1 MEWKT
6 SAGGGAG
13 AGGGASARVVAFGVT
28 GSVFAAF
35 GVAFEEEDVVVL
47 VAGADA
53 AETPDDA
60 VSVPVPSLAP
70 PVP

>member
-13 AGGGASARVVAFGVT
+13 AGGGASARVAAVDVA
-28 GSVFAAF
+28 GSVFVPLGA
-35 GVAFEEEDVVVL
+35 AFEEEGVVVL
-47 VAGADA
+47 VAGTDA